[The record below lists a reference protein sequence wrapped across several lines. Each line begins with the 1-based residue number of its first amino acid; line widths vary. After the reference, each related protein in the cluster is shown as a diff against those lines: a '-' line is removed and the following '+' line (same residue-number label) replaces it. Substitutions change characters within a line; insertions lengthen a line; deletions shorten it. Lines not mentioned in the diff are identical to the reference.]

1 MSISTPKTTDPAL
14 ECVKTLLAPVARAH
28 AVDVVSVR
36 WVTEHAARTLR
47 VTIERR
53 VAASGAHAGLATDG
67 SDGVGWGVSLDDCAE
82 VSRDLS
88 AALDD
93 HEDDVPGQYNLEVS
107 SPGLDREL
115 YSAADFTR
123 FSGRTAKVKLGKPAP
138 DGQRLLRGT
147 INALSGPAGAE
158 LLTMLVDGKSITVP
172 FANVNE
178 ANLVFELEKGV
189 KRAPA
194 AGTPRG
200 KEPRKKTS
208 KSGKASGAKPSSSR
222 KTSGSDHRS
231 GA

>member
-1 MSISTPKTTDPAL
+1 MSIPTSKTTDPAL
-14 ECVKTLLAPVARAH
+14 ECVHTLLAPVARVH
-28 AVDVVSVR
+28 GVDVVSVR
-36 WVTEHAARTLR
+36 WVTEHAGRTLR
-47 VTIERR
+47 VTIERKL
-53 VAASGAHAGLATDG
+53 AGGVEADG

-88 AALDD
+88 AALDE
-93 HEDDVPGQYNLEVS
+93 HEDEIPGHYNLEVS

-115 YSAADFTR
+115 TSAADFTR
-123 FSGRTAKVKLGKPAP
+123 FSGRTAKVKLSKPAP

-147 INALSGPAGAE
+147 IRALTGPDGAE
-158 LLTMLVDGKSITVP
+158 LLTMSVDGKSITVP

-178 ANLVFELEKGV
+178 ASLVFELEKGV
-189 KRAPA
+189 KRAPSKERT

-208 KSGKASGAKPSSSR
+208 KSGKAGGAKAPSSR

>member
-1 MSISTPKTTDPAL
+1 MSISTPKATDPTL
-14 ECVKTLLAPVARAH
+14 ERVHTLLAPVARAH
-28 AVDVVSVR
+28 GVEVVSVR
-36 WVTEHAARTLR
+36 WVTEHGGRTLR

-53 VAASGAHAGLATDG
+53 LASGAQAGQLPDG

-88 AALDD
+88 AALDEN
-93 HEDDVPGQYNLEVS
+93 EDDIPGHYNLEVS

-115 YSAADFTR
+115 YSAADFLR
-123 FSGRTAKVKLGKPAP
+123 FGGRTAKVKLSKPAP
-138 DGQRLLRGT
+138 DGQRLLRGS
-147 INALSGPAGAE
+147 ISALSGPQGAE

-194 AGTPRG
+194 ANTPRG
-200 KEPRKKTS
+200 KGPRTKTS
-208 KSGKASGAKPSSSR
+208 KSSKASGAKPSTRR
-222 KTSGSDHRS
+222 KASGSDNRS